1 MEVRAAV
8 LPAIRPCSGCRP
20 PPVVRLLPHR
30 RPRRLSGRLGGLR
43 VVFRRDSKVDAFQ
56 RQISALRHQLG
67 GESDDAPVHERDRP
81 RSSVRESAY
90 LSEYPEFPPV
100 ESERAAISRGRADLL
115 DLIPTDPVPPPI
127 PAIDM
132 QTSVIAHST
141 AWSGDLESS
150 GSLHIHGR
158 VEGSLTAKESVF
170 IAEEADVNAVI
181 RAAIVTVAGNVRGS
195 VHCAER
201 FEILPRGKVAGD
213 IHAPAIAI
221 HDGAIVAGE
230 ISMTPLN
237 DTKASV
243 PPAARLAR
251 GGD

>member
-1 MEVRAAV
+1 
-8 LPAIRPCSGCRP
+8 
-20 PPVVRLLPHR
+20 
-30 RPRRLSGRLGGLR
+30 

-67 GESDDAPVHERDRP
+67 GENEDPAMPDRDRP
-81 RSSVRESAY
+81 RSIDKESSY
-90 LSEYPEFPPV
+90 LTDYPEYSSIGSDRV
-100 ESERAAISRGRADLL
+100 SAARAPDALDSRPLE
-115 DLIPTDPVPPPI
+115 TVPPPI

-132 QTSVIAHST
+132 HTSVIAHST

-150 GSLHIHGR
+150 GSLHVHGR
-158 VEGSLTAKESVF
+158 VEGSLTARDTVY
-170 IAEEADVNAVI
+170 IAEEADVEAVI
-181 RAAIVTVAGNVRGS
+181 RAANVTVAGNVRGS

-201 FEILPRGKVAGD
+201 FEVLPHGKVAGD

-230 ISMTPLN
+230 ISMAPSN
-237 DTKASV
+237 DARA
-243 PPAARLAR
+243 PMAPALRVAR

>member
-1 MEVRAAV
+1 
-8 LPAIRPCSGCRP
+8 
-20 PPVVRLLPHR
+20 
-30 RPRRLSGRLGGLR
+30 

-56 RQISALRHQLG
+56 RQISALRNQLG
-67 GESDDAPVHERDRP
+67 GESDDGARQDRDRP
-81 RSSVRESAY
+81 RSSGREIPY
-90 LSEYPEFPPV
+90 HPDYPEFPLIASDLAPV
-100 ESERAAISRGRADLL
+100 SRGLADTS
-115 DLIPTDPVPPPI
+115 DLRPSDVVPPI

-132 QTSVIAHST
+132 HTTVIAHST

-150 GSLHIHGR
+150 GSLHVHGQ

-230 ISMTPLN
+230 ISMTPSN
-237 DTKASV
+237 DVRVSL
-243 PPAARLAR
+243 PPAVRLAR

>member
-1 MEVRAAV
+1 M
-8 LPAIRPCSGCRP
+8 
-20 PPVVRLLPHR
+20 
-30 RPRRLSGRLGGLR
+30 
-43 VVFRRDSKVDAFQ
+43 VFRRDSKVDAFQ

-67 GESDDAPVHERDRP
+67 GESDDGARQDRDRP
-81 RSSVRESAY
+81 HSGAREIPYHPDYA
-90 LSEYPEFPPV
+90 EYPLIGSDLAPV
-100 ESERAAISRGRADLL
+100 SRGLADTL
-115 DLIPTDPVPPPI
+115 DLGAQDSEPPI

-132 QTSVIAHST
+132 HTTVIAHST

-221 HDGAIVAGE
+221 HDGAVVAGE
-230 ISMTPLN
+230 ISMSPSN
-237 DTKASV
+237 DTRASL
-243 PPAARLAR
+243 PPAVRLAR